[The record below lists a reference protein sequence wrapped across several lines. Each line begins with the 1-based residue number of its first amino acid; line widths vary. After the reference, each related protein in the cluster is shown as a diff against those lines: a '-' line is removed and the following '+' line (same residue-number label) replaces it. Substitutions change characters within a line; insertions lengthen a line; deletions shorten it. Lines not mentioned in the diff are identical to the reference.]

1 MRETSLAIQPH
12 SERLQGNTHNI
23 CELYMNVR
31 YFQTYYVHR
40 LSASCMHNRYLP
52 ASLFS
57 PLCTVYKRI
66 VGGARGCM
74 SRSRGEKGRIL
85 NSTERR
91 VRLKEYLSLESAS
104 TVGVG
109 EDSSNVREGQTKRVS
124 LSNVSRR
131 YALVLTGSCVL
142 IKYGKCIFMIHEKC

>member
-12 SERLQGNTHNI
+12 SETLQGNTHNI

-31 YFQTYYVHR
+31 YFQTYYMHR
-40 LSASCMHNRYLP
+40 LSIPVLHACIIDNLP

-74 SRSRGEKGRIL
+74 SRSRGEKGRIIEQHRT
-85 NSTERR
+85 SG
-91 VRLKEYLSLESAS
+91 SA
-104 TVGVG
+104 
-109 EDSSNVREGQTKRVS
+109 ERVS
-124 LSNVSRR
+124 LSGV
-131 YALVLTGSCVL
+131 
-142 IKYGKCIFMIHEKC
+142 CIDRGCR